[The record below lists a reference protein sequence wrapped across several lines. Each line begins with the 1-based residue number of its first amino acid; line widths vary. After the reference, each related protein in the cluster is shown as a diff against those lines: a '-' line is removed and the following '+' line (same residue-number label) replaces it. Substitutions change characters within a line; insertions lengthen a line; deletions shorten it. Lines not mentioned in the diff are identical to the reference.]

1 MLVDLDVAEY
11 CTMCLHSSE
20 QHTLFGESL
29 LAKGP
34 ILKGIKLKR
43 DPEVG
48 PTRLPKKICVYVR
61 LLCLLWDREWQLR
74 MPDPY
79 HQKSTLSATP
89 ARDPLDE
96 VMCNA
101 GLKRLDA

>member
-20 QHTLFGESL
+20 LHTLFGESL

-61 LLCLLWDREWQLR
+61 LLCLLGIEKGT
-74 MPDPY
+74 
-79 HQKSTLSATP
+79 KSVGQPLT
-89 ARDPLDE
+89 ARNRIQQHCTGP
-96 VMCNA
+96 
-101 GLKRLDA
+101 